1 MTRKVPLATAED
13 LSRLYLNQL
22 PVMAAMIFAAT
33 DVTVKQAAAQA
44 IDILDAV
51 LDDLIKVGVI
61 SEG

>member
-1 MTRKVPLATAED
+1 MTRKAPLATAED

-51 LDDLIKVGVI
+51 LDGLIKVGVI